1 MHDTGKIVGGV
12 VIFVVLMTSPLWY
25 NALTATPAEAPTL
38 DQPPN
43 GSKECVEPREYMR
56 ANHMNL
62 LNEWRDAVVRNGVR
76 DYASTANG
84 RTFDMSLTRTCL
96 DCHSNKAEFCDRC
109 HTYMAVEPYCWNCHV
124 EPKEAP

>member
-1 MHDTGKIVGGV
+1 MHDTGKIVGGL

-25 NALTATPAEAPTL
+25 NALTAAPAEVPTL

-43 GSKECVEPREYMR
+43 GSKECVEPRDYMR
-56 ANHMNL
+56 AYHMDL
-62 LNEWRDAVVRNGVR
+62 LNEWRDNVVRDGKR

-96 DCHSNKAEFCDRC
+96 DCHSNKVEFCDRC
-109 HTYMAVEPYCWNCHV
+109 HTYLAVDPYCWDCHV

>member
-1 MHDTGKIVGGV
+1 MYDTGKIVGGV

-25 NALTATPAEAPTL
+25 NALTAAPAEVPTL

-43 GSKECVEPREYMR
+43 GSKECVEPRDYMR
-56 ANHMNL
+56 AYHMDL
-62 LNEWRDAVVRNGVR
+62 LNEWRDDVVRDGKR

-96 DCHSNKAEFCDRC
+96 DCHSNKVEFCDRC
-109 HTYMAVEPYCWNCHV
+109 HTYMAVDPYCWDCHV

>member
-1 MHDTGKIVGGV
+1 MYDTGKIVGGL

-25 NALTATPAEAPTL
+25 NALTAAPAEAPKL

-43 GSKECVEPREYMR
+43 GSKECVEPRDYMR
-56 ANHMNL
+56 AYHMDL
-62 LNEWRDAVVRNGVR
+62 LNEWRDDVVRNGKR

-96 DCHSNKAEFCDRC
+96 DCHSNKVEFCDRC
-109 HTYMAVEPYCWNCHV
+109 HTYMAVDPYCWDCHV